1 MGENARDQS
10 ARGSVSLDDIADAA
24 DAAARDDEVAL
35 RALLQHGVPP
45 DARCDFQMYL
55 KHIFSDGQR
64 TAATPLAKL
73 PLLMIAIQS
82 GATRTVALLLESRAD
97 PCVTLEGPTSWD
109 GPRGTAESAFT
120 SCFGF
125 SRSTDTPIRLDA
137 AHLIIE
143 ARVDPNKFGRSPE
156 GCTELMIACEVGELA
171 VARFLLDHK
180 ADVNLG
186 KQNGSTPLFKAAQA
200 GHLDVCRLLV
210 HARANVDAPFVS
222 GCTPLGAACGAGHEA
237 IARLLLSVGAKR
249 GVAAYDGLK
258 PSDMAWINRHHGIVR
273 LLAAPLFDAPQPL
286 LLPGTRVTVR
296 GLQAKP
302 HLNGAFAT
310 ILEFDRTSG
319 RYATAFWHGGS
330 VLGLKPVN
338 LVPDENAASC
348 ANYAAGLP
356 VTASSPVRPQ
366 EVWSLLNGKRASG
379 AAAYLAEQWVCNL
392 VRRRDFDLA
401 YAFPTPPELQ
411 QLAGKTMPLLAFSAG
426 LMTIKNPSGPA
437 DDASNLVAAPEL
449 VRALLESKASV
460 DARTE
465 SGSTALHLAC
475 VNFCAAH
482 YVRLLLEHDA
492 DVNATVEDGNRGTAL
507 MFLMQ
512 TSRFV
517 TDEWR
522 LECLDL
528 LAGSQKLEIDRKDA
542 AGYTPFVAAVEW
554 GRSAEVL
561 HALLAHGA
569 DVNAQT
575 IHPGFT
581 ALAAAS
587 AGATVVDASIVK
599 LLLEAKADATIQFT
613 SPAFPHSTCKRT
625 PRAWAAEQGRLGLGL
640 GLGIRDST
648 NPNPNPNLCAACL
661 TSWCAI

>member
-1 MGENARDQS
+1 MPPALARARPMGENARDQS

-64 TAATPLAKL
+64 AAASPLAKL

-125 SRSTDTPIRLDA
+125 SRSIDTPIHLDA

-156 GCTELMIACEVGELA
+156 GCTELMIACEVGDLA
-171 VARFLLDHK
+171 TARFLLDHK

-237 IARLLLSVGAKR
+237 IARLLLSVGANAR
-249 GVAAYDGLK
+249 VAAHDGLK

-338 LVPDENAASC
+338 VGVVVPDENAASR

-379 AAAYLAEQWVCNL
+379 AAAHIALQWVCNL
-392 VRRRDFDLA
+392 VRRREFDLA
-401 YAFPTPPELQ
+401 YAFPTPPEQ

-426 LMTIKNPSGPA
+426 LMTRRNPSGPA
-437 DDASNLVAAPEL
+437 DDASNLVGAPEL

-460 DARTE
+460 DARTQC
-465 SGSTALHLAC
+465 GSSYASQGSNPSLA
-475 VNFCAAH
+475 
-482 YVRLLLEHDA
+482 D
-492 DVNATVEDGNRGTAL
+492 
-507 MFLMQ
+507 
-512 TSRFV
+512 
-517 TDEWR
+517 
-522 LECLDL
+522 
-528 LAGSQKLEIDRKDA
+528 
-542 AGYTPFVAAVEW
+542 
-554 GRSAEVL
+554 GRSIC
-561 HALLAHGA
+561 H
-569 DVNAQT
+569 
-575 IHPGFT
+575 FR
-581 ALAAAS
+581 
-587 AGATVVDASIVK
+587 
-599 LLLEAKADATIQFT
+599 
-613 SPAFPHSTCKRT
+613 HSHVQAPLWTGLCT
-625 PRAWAAEQGRLGLGL
+625 WRA
-640 GLGIRDST
+640 
-648 NPNPNPNLCAACL
+648 
-661 TSWCAI
+661 

>member
-1 MGENARDQS
+1 
-10 ARGSVSLDDIADAA
+10 
-24 DAAARDDEVAL
+24 
-35 RALLQHGVPP
+35 
-45 DARCDFQMYL
+45 
-55 KHIFSDGQR
+55 
-64 TAATPLAKL
+64 
-73 PLLMIAIQS
+73 MIAS
-82 GATRTVALLLESRAD
+82 
-97 PCVTLEGPTSWD
+97 
-109 GPRGTAESAFT
+109 
-120 SCFGF
+120 
-125 SRSTDTPIRLDA
+125 
-137 AHLIIE
+137 
-143 ARVDPNKFGRSPE
+143 
-156 GCTELMIACEVGELA
+156 EVGEFA
-171 VARFLLDHK
+171 IARFLLDHK

-200 GHLDVCRLLV
+200 GHLDICRLLV
-210 HARANVDAPFVS
+210 HASANVDAPSVS

-237 IARLLLSVGAKR
+237 IARLLLSVGANAR
-249 GVAAYDGLK
+249 VAAYDGLK
-258 PSDMAWINRHHGIVR
+258 PSDMALINGHRGIVH

-319 RYATAFWHGGS
+319 RYARAFWHSGS
-330 VLGLKPVN
+330 ILGLKPMNV
-338 LVPDENAASC
+338 VPEENAASG
-348 ANYAAGLP
+348 ANAATGLT

-366 EVWSLLNGKRASG
+366 EVWALLNGKRASG
-379 AAAYLAEQWVCNL
+379 AAAHTAVQWVCNL

-401 YAFPTPPELQ
+401 YAFPTPPDQ

-426 LMTIKNPSGPA
+426 LMTKRNPAGSV
-437 DDASNLVAAPEL
+437 DDASNLVGTPEL

-475 VNFCAAH
+475 ASGLAEH
-482 YVRLLLEHDA
+482 VRVLLEHDT
-492 DVNATVEDGNRGTAL
+492 DVNASTDDHNRPTAL
-507 MFLMQ
+507 MLLMQ
-512 TSRFV
+512 TSPVV

-528 LAGSQKLEIDRKDA
+528 LAGSKKLEIDRKDD
-542 AGYTPFVAAVEW
+542 AGYTPFDVAAVEW

-575 IHPGFT
+575 VHPGFT

-587 AGATVVDASIVK
+587 AGPTVVDASIVK
-599 LLLEAKADATIQFT
+599 LLLEAKADATIEFT
-613 SPAFPHSTCKRT
+613 LPALRHSSSKRT
-625 PRAWAAEQGRLGLGL
+625 PRAWAAEQGR
-640 GLGIRDST
+640 DEVVAVFDAHHDVKH
-648 NPNPNPNLCAACL
+648 AAYR
-661 TSWCAI
+661 